1 MVGPFATA
9 TEFCEFTGLPIPDDL
24 ARFQSHLLMASAEIR
39 GFCHQT
45 LSLVTGDVITRY
57 PTASAFL
64 SLPERPVTAVS
75 QVLVNG
81 VATTDYY
88 VIPRGIRSG
97 SVAAPGSAWAS
108 GATVTYTHGY
118 AETEPEYGVFRTI
131 CIEAAAR
138 AIQGPAQG
146 SEFGGVAPEAIGW
159 ATQIFLTEGEKAM
172 LMRFRRGL
180 VR

>member
-9 TEFCEFTGLPIPDDL
+9 SEFCEFTGLPLPDDL
-24 ARFQSHLLMASAEIR
+24 ARFQAHLMMASAEIR
-39 GFCHQT
+39 GYCHQT
-45 LSLVTGDVITRY
+45 LSLVAGDVVTRY
-57 PTASAFL
+57 PTASTFL

-81 VATTDYY
+81 VATTDFF

-97 SVAAPGSAWAS
+97 SIASPGSAWVS

-118 AETEPEYGVFRTI
+118 AETEPEFSVFRTI
-131 CIEAAAR
+131 CIESAAR
-138 AIQGPAQG
+138 AIQGPTEGQ
-146 SEFGGVAPEAIGW
+146 FGVAPEAIGW
-159 ATQIFLTEGEKAM
+159 ATQIFLTDGEKAM
-172 LMRFRRGL
+172 LNRFKRGL